1 MVKIFLPITTK
12 TWLKISMTLAR
23 MLTLLV
29 MTQMLISIRMSLLI
43 IFMVLTSNFDFYLTF
58 YISDD
63 DMSNPYNSEK
73 NLPSYTYSQREVS
86 YNAS

>member
-1 MVKIFLPITTK
+1 M
-12 TWLKISMTLAR
+12 
-23 MLTLLV
+23 ML
-29 MTQMLISIRMSLLI
+29 MLISIRISLLT
-43 IFMVLTSNFDFYLTF
+43 IFMGLTSNFDFYLTF
-58 YISDD
+58 FISDD